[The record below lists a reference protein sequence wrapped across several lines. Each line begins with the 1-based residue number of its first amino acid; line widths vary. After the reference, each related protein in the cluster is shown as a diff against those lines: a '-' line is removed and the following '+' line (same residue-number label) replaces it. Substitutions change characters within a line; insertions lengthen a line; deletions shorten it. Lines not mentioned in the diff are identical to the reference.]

1 ADGFSTTCRRELKTR
16 PCRDHHGG
24 RRVRAAEGQGMTDQE
39 IDQEIESVYEA
50 IMYTLEDRASD
61 LAG

>member
-1 ADGFSTTCRRELKTR
+1 
-16 PCRDHHGG
+16 
-24 RRVRAAEGQGMTDQE
+24 MTDQE
-39 IDQEIESVYEA
+39 IDQEIASVYEA